1 MLLASSIML
10 LIAARRFAS
19 KAASKAQLAVVRGAP
34 RRAGGPPPAEDLE
47 SLSKRL
53 DHDFDDLDHLEAA
66 LTHPSTGAH
75 ASTGRFERL
84 EFLGDRVLGLVV
96 AEWLHDRYPDE
107 DEGESQ
113 IRHSGLVR
121 TEALVAVAGGLRLDG
136 HVRAKSHGLWV
147 SRSNS
152 NDTMVADALE
162 AIVGAVFVDGGYAAS
177 KRVVLKA
184 WAPLLAKADATPP
197 LRDPKTRLQEHAQ
210 KHKRP
215 LPTYETIRKTGPDH
229 DPTITVQAHYGDRT
243 ANATAKGMHPSKRA
257 ASMAA
262 AKILAE
268 LEAEARKGRRK
279 KK

>member
-1 MLLASSIML
+1 MGID
-10 LIAARRFAS
+10 
-19 KAASKAQLAVVRGAP
+19 AVGGAD
-34 RRAGGPPPAEDLE
+34 A
-47 SLSKRL
+47 
-53 DHDFDDLDHLEAA
+53 
-66 LTHPSTGAH
+66 PSTGRTRRRAL
-75 ASTGRFERL
+75 RL

-96 AEWLHDRYPDE
+96 AEWLHDHYPDE

-177 KRVVLKA
+177 KRV
-184 WAPLLAKADATPP
+184 
-197 LRDPKTRLQEHAQ
+197 
-210 KHKRP
+210 
-215 LPTYETIRKTGPDH
+215 
-229 DPTITVQAHYGDRT
+229 
-243 ANATAKGMHPSKRA
+243 GMHPSKRA

-279 KK
+279 KKYENQLS

>member
-1 MLLASSIML
+1 ML

-53 DHDFDDLDHLEAA
+53 DHAFDDLGHLEAA

-96 AEWLHDRYPDE
+96 AEWLHDHYPDE

-177 KRVVLKA
+177 KRV
-184 WAPLLAKADATPP
+184 
-197 LRDPKTRLQEHAQ
+197 EHAQ